1 MGWFLL
7 VLAIVMEVC
16 GTTCM
21 KMSQGFTNWVPSV
34 LVFVFYGCS
43 FTGFIY
49 ALKTMELSIAYAIW
63 CGVGLAL
70 VALVG
75 ILHFK
80 EPATA
85 MKIVFLAVTLVGV
98 VGLSYSMAHQ

>member
-7 VLAIVMEVC
+7 VLAILMEAC

-21 KMSQGFTNWVPSV
+21 KLSHGFTSWVPSV
-34 LVFVFYGCS
+34 LVFVFYGLS

-49 ALKTMELSIAYAIW
+49 ALKTMDLSIAYAIW
-63 CGVGLAL
+63 AGVGLAL
-70 VALVG
+70 IALIG
-75 ILHFK
+75 ILYFK

-85 MKIVFLAVTLVGV
+85 MKIAFLVITLVGV

>member
-7 VLAIVMEVC
+7 LLAIVMEVC

-21 KMSQGFTNWVPSV
+21 KMSQGFTNWIPSV
-34 LVFVFYGCS
+34 LVFVFYGLT
-43 FTGFIY
+43 FTAFIY
-49 ALKTMELSIAYAIW
+49 ALKTIDLSIAYAVW

-70 VALVG
+70 VAIIG
-75 ILHFK
+75 IFYFK

-85 MKIVFLAVTLVGV
+85 MKIVFLAITLVGV

>member
-7 VLAIVMEVC
+7 LLAIVMEVC

-34 LVFVFYGCS
+34 LVFVFYGLT
-43 FTGFIY
+43 FTAFIY
-49 ALKTMELSIAYAIW
+49 ALKTIDLSIAYAVW

-70 VALVG
+70 VAVIG
-75 ILHFK
+75 IFYFK

-85 MKIVFLAVTLVGV
+85 MKLVFLGVTLVGV
-98 VGLSYSMAHQ
+98 VGLSYSMVHQ

>member
-7 VLAIVMEVC
+7 ALAIVLEVC

-21 KMSQGFTNWVPSV
+21 KLSQGFTSWVPSV
-34 LVFVFYGCS
+34 LVFVFYGFS
-43 FTGFIY
+43 FTAFIY
-49 ALKTMELSIAYAIW
+49 ALKTIDLSIAYAIW
-63 CGVGLAL
+63 AGLGLAL
-70 VALVG
+70 IALIG

-85 MKIVFLAVTLVGV
+85 MKLVFLGVTLVGV
-98 VGLSYSMAHQ
+98 VGLSYSMVNQ

>member
-21 KMSQGFTNWVPSV
+21 KLSQGFTNWIPSV

-49 ALKTMELSIAYAIW
+49 ALKTMELSSLYAIW
-63 CGVGLAL
+63 CGVGVAL
-70 VALVG
+70 VAIIG

-85 MKIVFLAVTLVGV
+85 MKIAFLLVTIVGV
-98 VGLSYSMAHQ
+98 AGLSYSMTHQ

>member
-7 VLAIVMEVC
+7 LLAIVMEVC

-21 KMSQGFTNWVPSV
+21 KMSQGFTNWIPSV
-34 LVFVFYGCS
+34 LVFVFYGLS

-49 ALKTMELSIAYAIW
+49 ALKTMELSVTYAIW

-85 MKIVFLAVTLVGV
+85 MKIAFLVITLVGV